1 MITYSGNYSDELWGM
16 RKAFMAFVP
25 SYKKWIYKI
34 TKRKKNENNNNTK
47 V

>member
-1 MITYSGNYSDELWGM
+1 MKTYSGRYQDELTGM

-34 TKRKKNENNNNTK
+34 TKKEQQ
-47 V
+47 